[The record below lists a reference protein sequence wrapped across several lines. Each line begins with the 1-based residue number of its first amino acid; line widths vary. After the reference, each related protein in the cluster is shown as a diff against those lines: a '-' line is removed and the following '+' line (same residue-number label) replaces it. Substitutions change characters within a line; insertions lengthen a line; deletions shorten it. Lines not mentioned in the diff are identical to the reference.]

1 MPLPLMEEEEEE
13 EEEEEVVDQNRIII
27 IYNTNLVLDIT
38 SGDKNRTEVIVGDKR
53 YRRGSES
60 DDIMY
65 GDDIDISFKDKQ
77 TRNDEYIKGIEYNYT
92 TYKKD

>member
-1 MPLPLMEEEEEE
+1 MPLPLMEEEE

-53 YRRGSES
+53 YRRGNQSS
-60 DDIMY
+60 DVTY
-65 GDDIDISFKDKQ
+65 GDEIDISFKDKE
-77 TRNDEYIKGIEYNYT
+77 TRGIEYVYT
-92 TYKKD
+92 TYIKRLKY